1 MNLTTNSQRSKLH
14 IAMLEALSKAHA
26 WADVIASE
34 IDRQVTLNGEGAKHV
49 DVWADA
55 LRSKHDPGMVNFAL
69 GLVGIHPQ
77 EADGSDKM
85 VWTDRGEGWGKQRP
99 LDTVTVWLRPDL
111 LG

>member
-1 MNLTTNSQRSKLH
+1 MNLTTNSQRNKLH
-14 IAMLEALSKAHA
+14 IAMLEALSKAHV

-55 LRSKHDPGMVNFAL
+55 LRSKHDAGMVNFAL
-69 GLVGIHPQ
+69 GLVGIHPH
-77 EADGSDKM
+77 EANSQT
-85 VWTDRGEGWGKQRP
+85 VWTDRGEGLGKQRP

-111 LG
+111 LS